1 MRTCNTRFS
10 RLMAEALALSAATD
24 RPLEDIAAAL
34 AQLADAER
42 ALPPAPLPD
51 GQLRRTADADV
62 PEAQRLAI
70 YAWIDEQ
77 MLHSPR
83 PDAAAWAGMSLQ
95 MRYCHTTAAGMLFY
109 DRLDA
114 ELDACGIP
122 RMENGEPLPTVQRL
136 RLAAANPPSGSAL
149 PAFALCLLYGFQGKY
164 YDSPDMLQSFRM
176 ASYQLLTALERC
188 EATDATPPQPQE
200 RPSRIVLR
208 YLEPVLLI
216 LVPLVLTVGFGLFC
230 AALLTSI
237 SPDFHA

>member
-83 PDAAAWAGMSLQ
+83 PDAAAWAGMSLH
-95 MRYCHTTAAGMLFY
+95 CIHK
-109 DRLDA
+109 
-114 ELDACGIP
+114 
-122 RMENGEPLPTVQRL
+122 RMEK
-136 RLAAANPPSGSAL
+136 S
-149 PAFALCLLYGFQGKY
+149 FATREGHG
-164 YDSPDMLQSFRM
+164 
-176 ASYQLLTALERC
+176 TE
-188 EATDATPPQPQE
+188 
-200 RPSRIVLR
+200 IW
-208 YLEPVLLI
+208 PV
-216 LVPLVLTVGFGLFC
+216 
-230 AALLTSI
+230 
-237 SPDFHA
+237 